1 MSAVVAS
8 LFTLM
13 AGSAVAAPHASF
25 AAGIG
30 GGQLLGIPAGFVE
43 ARANVGLRPGPR
55 LTVLGMGGY
64 GAVPNVCCGVPD
76 AVTVANA
83 VEVDVELRA
92 AWDFVRA
99 PGRSIGP
106 ELHYGRFFTRR
117 IPEIPGSPAWDTMPY
132 RGVGLAL
139 SREVARGRHDVSFGL
154 DIACNDY
161 ECNGLPSGV
170 WRYVLSWGLYGALES
185 GAERMGVSVGWEGS
199 RPPVAA
205 GARCDLHAPG

>member
-30 GGQLLGIPAGFVE
+30 GGQLLGMPAGFVE

-76 AVTVANA
+76 AVTVANE

-99 PGRSIGP
+99 P
-106 ELHYGRFFTRR
+106 RR
-117 IPEIPGSPAWDTMPY
+117 LVW
-132 RGVGLAL
+132 
-139 SREVARGRHDVSFGL
+139 ARHRL
-154 DIACNDY
+154 Q
-161 ECNGLPSGV
+161 
-170 WRYVLSWGLYGALES
+170 
-185 GAERMGVSVGWEGS
+185 
-199 RPPVAA
+199 
-205 GARCDLHAPG
+205 